1 MDRFV
6 AKRGQFCLNDR
17 PQLIQAGEFHYFRT
31 PQDQWENRLRLLL
44 GAGFNAVACYIP
56 WRWHQLDED
65 LSDIDGHTHPMR
77 NLAGFLDLAASMGLY
92 ILVRP
97 GPYIMAETTHEGI
110 PDWVFEKYPQV
121 AFVSQD
127 GERQDVVSYLHPD
140 FLACVRKW
148 YRAVFEVL
156 APRQVTRGGKIL
168 IAQIDNEMGMIPWV
182 RNLVDTNP
190 DTIARLAAYLRGTY
204 GDQLAA
210 RYPADPLED
219 FLRRVLAD
227 SQHPFAL
234 AVLEDYRR
242 FYRGYLREYASF
254 LWAEAKADGMEV
266 PAVVNIHGFM
276 NGGKT
281 FAIGLSQLAEV
292 MRIPGMIS
300 ATDVYPGHID
310 EGNFHQLL
318 LVNEM
323 TKTLQNAEQPL
334 FSIEFQAGGNP
345 DFGGGQT
352 SFYDLHTRLCVS
364 SGMRA
369 INHYLFFD
377 GENDPLLSPVK
388 RHEWGHPVRKD
399 GSLRRH
405 YARYGKVSSVLK
417 SYGTDLILSKPEVVT
432 TIGFQLDNFMTEVN
446 NAASQEAT
454 RIITHQREQILFDFI
469 ARGLA
474 LTHRPFDALEL
485 SRSSLNVAQ
494 TPSLWAMMERQCDAG
509 TQQKLVDYVR
519 KGGKLVLAGRVCLEE
534 FNHKP
539 CTILKEA
546 LGITD
551 LRSGSLFTEVSIR
564 VFEHR
569 DVPATFVETYRG
581 DFDEVFATSESGET
595 VGFVKTIGA
604 GQVLMFGAAFPTDTL
619 DDLDIVEEI
628 ATKMGCQ
635 PLFRP
640 SDWVD
645 IRMSR
650 SDKAAFVFINN
661 YQDDPVETTV
671 ECAGRPLFGSNPV
684 SLPARSGLILP
695 LDWQPAPGVLVH
707 YATSEITGVE
717 ATRRSL
723 TLRTA
728 QPAFNA
734 ELSLQGY
741 HCAQAQPLRLADGSQ
756 RWSVHGQDGRI
767 VLVKD

>member
-1 MDRFV
+1 MDRFF
-6 AKRGQFCLNDR
+6 AQGGQFYLNDR
-17 PQLIQAGEFHYFRT
+17 PQFIQAGEFHYFRT
-31 PQDQWENRLRLLL
+31 PEDQWENRLRLLL
-44 GAGFNAVACYIP
+44 AAGFNAVACYIP

-65 LSDIDGHTHPMR
+65 VSDFDGHTHPMR
-77 NLAGFLDLAASMGLY
+77 NLAGFLDLAAGMGLY

-97 GPYIMAETTHEGI
+97 GPYIMAETTREGI

-127 GERQDVVSYLHPD
+127 GQRQDVVSYLHPD

-148 YRAVFEVL
+148 YRAVL
-156 APRQVTRGGKIL
+156 AILVPRQITRGGKIL
-168 IAQIDNEMGMIPWV
+168 MAQIDNEMGMVPWV
-182 RNLVDTNP
+182 RNMVDTNP
-190 DTIARLAAYLRGTY
+190 DTIARLAAYLRSTY

-210 RYPADPLED
+210 RYPADHLEE
-219 FLRRVLAD
+219 FLGRVLAD
-227 SQHPFAL
+227 PQNPFAL
-234 AVLEDYRR
+234 PVLEDYRR

-254 LWAEAKADGMEV
+254 LWTEAKADGMDV
-266 PAVVNIHGFM
+266 PAVINIHGFM

-281 FAIGLSQLAEV
+281 FPIGLSQLAEV
-292 MRIPGMIS
+292 MRAPGVIS

-318 LVNEM
+318 LANEM
-323 TKTLQNAEQPL
+323 TKTLQNVEQPL

-352 SFYDLHTRLCVS
+352 SFYDLHTRLCIS

-432 TIGFQLDNFMTEVN
+432 TIGFQLDDFMTEVN

-485 SRSSLNVAQ
+485 SRGSLNVAQ
-494 TPSLWAMMERQCDAG
+494 TPLLWAMMERQCDAA

-519 KGGKLVLAGRVCLEE
+519 EGGKLVLVGRVCLEE

-539 CTILKEA
+539 CTILKDA
-546 LGITD
+546 LGITEAYGAAPF
-551 LRSGSLFTEVSIR
+551 SEASIR
-564 VFEHR
+564 AFEHR

-581 DFDEVFATSESGET
+581 DFDEVFATSKSGET

-604 GQVLMFGAAFPTDTL
+604 GQVLMFGAAVPTDTL

-635 PLFRP
+635 PLFRL
-640 SDWVD
+640 SDWAD
-645 IRMSR
+645 IRLSR

-661 YQDDPVETTV
+661 YQDDPVKTTV
-671 ECAGRPLFGSNPV
+671 ECAGRPLFGGNPV

-717 ATRRSL
+717 ANRQSL
-723 TLRTA
+723 TLSTA
-728 QPAFNA
+728 QPAFDA

-741 HCAQAQPLRLADGSQ
+741 RCPQAQPSRLADGSQ
-756 RWSVHGQDGRI
+756 RWSVHGQDGQI
-767 VLVKD
+767 VLVKG